1 MKLIIKRNQADVK
14 GVFGGH
20 KGVRFSLFAKAD
32 INSDERALID
42 RYKVGDYI
50 LASYEQ
56 PIKRTSEKLE
66 FHLSVNSLVNGKTTE
81 LESISTLLDLEEEIK
96 KGCQN
101 LKNLLL
107 VMSTF
112 GGEEVIEI

>member
-14 GVFGGH
+14 GLFGGH
-20 KGVRFSLFAKAD
+20 KGVQFSLYAKAN
-32 INSDERALID
+32 ITSEEQVLVD

-50 LASYEQ
+50 LASYEA
-56 PIKRTSEKLE
+56 PLGKEIFE
-66 FHLSVNSLVNGKTTE
+66 FKLSVNNLFGGRTTT
-81 LESISTLLDLEEEIK
+81 LDSISTLLSLEDEIK

-112 GGEEVIEI
+112 GGEEVLEI